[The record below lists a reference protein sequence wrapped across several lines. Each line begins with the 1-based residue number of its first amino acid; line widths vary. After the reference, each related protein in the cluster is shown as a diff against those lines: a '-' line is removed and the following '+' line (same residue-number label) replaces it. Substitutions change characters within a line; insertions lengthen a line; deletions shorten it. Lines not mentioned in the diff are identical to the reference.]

1 MYSYILIKGFSQ
13 AITLIDRKKFRVF
26 DINVFSNEIED
37 ITKHILSYYNKEGL
51 VGSMIFKAFIEG
63 DYNNF
68 DLIAKSNDLKDI
80 TIPFDLDNYY
90 VVYNG
95 LTPKQRRENIIM
107 YDKENKNRF
116 MYGKKESEM
125 M

>member
-37 ITKHILSYYNKEGL
+37 ITKQILSYYNKEGL

-63 DYNNF
+63 DYNSF

-80 TIPFDLDNYY
+80 TLPFDLDNYY
-90 VVYNG
+90 VVYNS

-116 MYGKKESEM
+116 IYEKKKVSE
-125 M
+125 

>member
-1 MYSYILIKGFSQ
+1 MYSYILIEGLAQ
-13 AITLIDRKKFRVF
+13 DITLIDRKKFKIIR
-26 DINVFSNEIED
+26 IGMFSNEIED
-37 ITKHILSYYNKEGL
+37 ITKQILSYYNKDGL

-63 DYNNF
+63 DYNSF

-80 TIPFDLDNYY
+80 ILPFDLDNYY
-90 VVYNG
+90 LAYNS

-116 MYGKKESEM
+116 IYEKKKVSD
-125 M
+125 

>member
-37 ITKHILSYYNKEGL
+37 ITKQILSYYNKEGL

-63 DYNNF
+63 DYNSF

-80 TIPFDLDNYY
+80 ILPFDLDNYY
-90 VVYNG
+90 VVYNS

-116 MYGKKESEM
+116 IYEKKKVSD
-125 M
+125 

>member
-37 ITKHILSYYNKEGL
+37 ITKQILSYYNKEVL

-80 TIPFDLDNYY
+80 ILPFDLDNYY
-90 VVYNG
+90 VVYNS

-116 MYGKKESEM
+116 IYEKKKVSD
-125 M
+125 

>member
-1 MYSYILIKGFSQ
+1 MYSYILIEGLAQ
-13 AITLIDRKKFRVF
+13 DITLIDRKKFKIIR
-26 DINVFSNEIED
+26 IGVFSNEIED
-37 ITKHILSYYNKEGL
+37 ITKQILSYYNKEGL

-80 TIPFDLDNYY
+80 ILPFDLDNYY
-90 VVYNG
+90 VVYNS

-116 MYGKKESEM
+116 IYEKKKVSD
-125 M
+125 